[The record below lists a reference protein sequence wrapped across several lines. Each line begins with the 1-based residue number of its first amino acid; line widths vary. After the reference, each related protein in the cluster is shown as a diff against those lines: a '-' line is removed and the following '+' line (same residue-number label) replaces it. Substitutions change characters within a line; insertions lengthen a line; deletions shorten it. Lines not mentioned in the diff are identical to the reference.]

1 MDFHNGAMNYNWLED
16 SHIHVEKKT
25 RPDSSVFYPHKISE
39 QKSLAQMTWLDYL
52 TFFPQIYVAI
62 NFATFLNHPNFCYS

>member
-52 TFFPQIYVAI
+52 ILSPA
-62 NFATFLNHPNFCYS
+62 FLRP